1 MEPGIID
8 IADLPEDV
16 RHVEQFVRVPEE
28 LAADEH
34 GFMGG
39 WWAVRLAGEIV
50 TQVGVRLDGDLS
62 LLRRYEEIDF
72 LAVVYAGEY
81 LRFTGDIV
89 RVGNTS
95 RTIDIV
101 GERVIAKGKGF
112 AADVVEPPQKVFGA
126 RAIIVVPKES
136 QRKALPVKKAH
147 RS

>member
-1 MEPGIID
+1 MDQGTVD
-8 IADLPEDV
+8 IADLPDDV
-16 RHVEQFVRVPEE
+16 KHVEQFVRVPEE
-28 LAADEH
+28 LSANED

-81 LRFTGDIV
+81 LRFTGDLI

-112 AADVVEPPQKVFGA
+112 TADVVEPPQKVFGA
-126 RAIIVVPKES
+126 RAIIVVPKAS
-136 QRKALPVKKAH
+136 QRKPLPVKKH
-147 RS
+147 LRG

>member
-1 MEPGIID
+1 VDQGIVD
-8 IADLPEDV
+8 VSKLPDDV
-16 RHVEQFVRVPEE
+16 RNVEMFVRVPEE

-39 WWAVRLAGEIV
+39 WWAVRIAGDIV

-62 LLRRYEEIDF
+62 LLRRYEEVDF
-72 LAVVYAGEY
+72 LAVIYAGEY
-81 LRFTGDIV
+81 LRFRGELL

-95 RTIDIV
+95 RTISIV
-101 GERVIAKGKGF
+101 GERVIAHVKGF

-136 QRKALPVKKAH
+136 QRKRLPA
-147 RS
+147 